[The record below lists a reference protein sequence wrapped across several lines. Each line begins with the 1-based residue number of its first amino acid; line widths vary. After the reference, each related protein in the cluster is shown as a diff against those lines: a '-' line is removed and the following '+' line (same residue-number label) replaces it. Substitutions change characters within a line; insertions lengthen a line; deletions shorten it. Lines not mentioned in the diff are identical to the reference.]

1 MRPNSPAA
9 EHGGRK
15 EGPGAVLIHVRPG
28 QIIYHL
34 AQTNSVLDSLS
45 EEGGCAREVREGCQ
59 RRCSLTPITLP
70 LISLPWPP
78 PHYSTHAASGRGRRP
93 RPRVPV
99 PRFLP
104 LRHVERA
111 AGNSRRR
118 ARIYARGARPT
129 LRRGRGRR
137 EPGGGGGGAGVRGAA
152 AGLWEADRS
161 ASLTHSI
168 AQAARGAPIN
178 KQSLWLPRASC
189 LKSQSSMKWPL
200 LNYWDGRI

>member
-1 MRPNSPAA
+1 MRPNSPAT
-9 EHGGRK
+9 EHRGRK
-15 EGPGAVLIHVRPG
+15 EGPGAALIHVSRG

-70 LISLPWPP
+70 LISPPWPP
-78 PHYSTHAASGRGRRP
+78 PRYSTHAASEVSHPRPPLPPTLPSLRARARPPLGADLKAREGDVESWAGVAEGRGK
-93 RPRVPV
+93 
-99 PRFLP
+99 
-104 LRHVERA
+104 
-111 AGNSRRR
+111 
-118 ARIYARGARPT
+118 
-129 LRRGRGRR
+129 
-137 EPGGGGGGAGVRGAA
+137 GAA
-152 AGLWEADRS
+152 SGLWEADRS

-168 AQAARGAPIN
+168 GQAARGAPIN